1 MKYVSTRDGS
11 DFPRQFS
18 FLDAVLEGLAPDGG
32 LLVPESVPAITNE
45 ELQCWRSMSY
55 QEVCFCVLR
64 KFATPEEVPDQ
75 DLKRMI
81 SAAYT
86 ETFETPEVAPTVE
99 VGEVKVIELFHGP
112 TYAFKDVALQLLGQL
127 FDFALRARNAR
138 MTILGA
144 TSGDTG
150 SAAIA
155 GVKGRPNIDCV
166 ILFPK
171 GKTSKV
177 QELQMTSNLDK
188 NIHCLAVEDSVFDDC
203 QSIVKSCLNDAIFN
217 DEMSLG
223 AVNSIN
229 WARILAQIVYF
240 VYASLRGENESDE
253 GMVFV
258 VPTGNFGNVLAGYY
272 AQRMGLPVDHLV
284 IASNSNDILPKFFAS
299 GKYQVSAKVV
309 PTMSP
314 SMDIAVSSNFE
325 RYLYELFGRD
335 GNVTSEKFMNLKSQ
349 GFFEVSQDELSECRK
364 VFSAVAVDESETLV
378 TIQDVFAKHGYLL
391 CPHSAVGYAAAVK
404 YAKTHPGSLVTALAT
419 AHIGKFTENILSNIN
434 MVHGDEIENME
445 KLREAVVKSVPE
457 KLRKLENAE
466 TRRYDIANSVDA
478 VKEYL
483 RIHVRPK
490 EKRIN

>member
-32 LLVPESVPAITNE
+32 LLVPESVPTITKE
-45 ELQCWRSMSY
+45 ELQSWRSMSY

-99 VGEVKVIELFHGP
+99 VGQVKVMELFHGP

-155 GVKGRPNIDCV
+155 GVKGRPNMDCV
-166 ILFPK
+166 ILFPR

-188 NIHCLAVEDSVFDDC
+188 
-203 QSIVKSCLNDAIFN
+203 KSR
-217 DEMSLG
+217 S
-223 AVNSIN
+223 
-229 WARILAQIVYF
+229 RR
-240 VYASLRGENESDE
+240 RGE
-253 GMVFV
+253 
-258 VPTGNFGNVLAGYY
+258 
-272 AQRMGLPVDHLV
+272 
-284 IASNSNDILPKFFAS
+284 
-299 GKYQVSAKVV
+299 
-309 PTMSP
+309 
-314 SMDIAVSSNFE
+314 
-325 RYLYELFGRD
+325 
-335 GNVTSEKFMNLKSQ
+335 
-349 GFFEVSQDELSECRK
+349 
-364 VFSAVAVDESETLV
+364 
-378 TIQDVFAKHGYLL
+378 
-391 CPHSAVGYAAAVK
+391 AAA
-404 YAKTHPGSLVTALAT
+404 
-419 AHIGKFTENILSNIN
+419 
-434 MVHGDEIENME
+434 D
-445 KLREAVVKSVPE
+445 
-457 KLRKLENAE
+457 
-466 TRRYDIANSVDA
+466 
-478 VKEYL
+478 
-483 RIHVRPK
+483 
-490 EKRIN
+490 